1 MARKKTNKSKK
12 ASTKKK
18 KTPQKKSSSLFWRLI
33 KLGFVTFIW
42 GILALILLIF
52 INSYNLPDIYTAMKF
67 DKNPSITILD
77 SNQSVLA
84 RYGETKGRFLRFDE
98 YPDHLKKA
106 ILAIEDRR
114 YYSHFG
120 IDPIGLSRAMYEN
133 VKAGRFVQGGSTIT
147 QQLAKIL
154 FLTPEKTLSR
164 KFNEALTAFW
174 LEYEYSKEDIL
185 TAYMNRVYLGA
196 GTYGFDAAAQRY
208 FGKTASN
215 VTLNEAALL
224 AGLLK
229 APSRYAP
236 TNNPE
241 LAKKRMHIVLNAMQ
255 DAGFINKDMKI
266 TSTSLPTITQQG
278 TRGSALYFTDEIMK
292 RVNGY
297 VGSLDNDLIVYTTL
311 DTDLQA
317 SAAETLTTTIESYGE
332 QANFSQGAILTLAQD
347 GAVRAMVGG
356 KDYKKSQ
363 FNRTLQANRQTGS
376 AFKPLVYLTAIE
388 QLNLDQNS
396 IVVDEKRQYGDYQ
409 PENYKNEYL
418 GQITL
423 EDAFTRSINTVA
435 VDLAS
440 QTGLTPIIKNARKAG
455 ITADLNR
462 DLSMAL
468 GSSTIPMDQVTAAY
482 TMLGNGGQPVNPYFI
497 YKIQTLEGELVFEH
511 IYFRNKPVFKKQNL
525 DTLKEMMH
533 RNMLV
538 GTGRNANIDGLRL
551 YGKTGTSQDYRDA
564 WFMGF
569 SDFYTTAVWLGNDN
583 NEPMNGI
590 TGSSYPARI
599 WRDVMSEA
607 HKSVPKKAL
616 KESREAEDDSSFI
629 DDIMSIFN

>member
-1 MARKKTNKSKK
+1 
-12 ASTKKK
+12 
-18 KTPQKKSSSLFWRLI
+18 
-33 KLGFVTFIW
+33 
-42 GILALILLIF
+42 
-52 INSYNLPDIYTAMKF
+52 
-67 DKNPSITILD
+67 
-77 SNQSVLA
+77 
-84 RYGETKGRFLRFDE
+84 
-98 YPDHLKKA
+98 
-106 ILAIEDRR
+106 
-114 YYSHFG
+114 
-120 IDPIGLSRAMYEN
+120 
-133 VKAGRFVQGGSTIT
+133 

-511 IYFRNKPVFKKQNL
+511 IYFKNKPVFKKQNL

-533 RNMLV
+533 RNM
-538 GTGRNANIDGLRL
+538 
-551 YGKTGTSQDYRDA
+551 
-564 WFMGF
+564 
-569 SDFYTTAVWLGNDN
+569 
-583 NEPMNGI
+583 
-590 TGSSYPARI
+590 
-599 WRDVMSEA
+599 
-607 HKSVPKKAL
+607 
-616 KESREAEDDSSFI
+616 
-629 DDIMSIFN
+629 